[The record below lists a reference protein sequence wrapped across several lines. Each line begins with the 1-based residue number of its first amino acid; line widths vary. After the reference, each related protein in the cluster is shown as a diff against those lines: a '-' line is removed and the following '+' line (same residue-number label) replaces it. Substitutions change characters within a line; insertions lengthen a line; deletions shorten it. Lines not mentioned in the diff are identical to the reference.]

1 MRSCQFY
8 LGLVPL
14 CCFGCGLSD
23 RVGELQ
29 KSNYSIEIVDSLQI
43 DYLGDLW
50 IMDYD
55 SISEEFI
62 SLTKKDQEILIFD
75 QYGEI
80 KNSFEIPSEGPGSIN
95 GVFLI
100 SMRDREIQIFDSS
113 NGFFEL
119 SQRGEILKTTPI
131 PYRYIYLNQSIAD
144 AFFPFGN
151 EIAYLRPEYFDSL
164 GYYGGM
170 GGMVKGIY
178 HKSFMET
185 LDTLTKQTRPLMA
198 FPKESLYADGNCYFL
213 PFPRVQRFGS
223 QWYLSF
229 LYELKFFVYQEKDQ
243 ELILEMAVDLEVE
256 DAVKP
261 LGVPFEEIQNYF
273 ELSKNIKP
281 AGILGLYH
289 TGKNI
294 IVIYQKGTTEDV
306 ILRNQQEANPID
318 LNLFDETYAAI
329 FNSKNELIQNDIPVP
344 SGLIFS
350 RVITKDGEILAKKN
364 QDYFDTE
371 EDQVIYYK
379 LKLKNEIG

>member
-1 MRSCQFY
+1 MRNRYAFF
-8 LGLVPL
+8 GLVL
-14 CCFGCGLSD
+14 FYCTGCGSSD
-23 RVGELQ
+23 NADETETL
-29 KSNYSIEIVDSLQI
+29 NYSIEIVDSLQI
-43 DYLGDLW
+43 GYLGDLW
-50 IMDYD
+50 IIDYD
-55 SISEEFI
+55 SVSEEFI
-62 SLTKKDQEILIFD
+62 SLTKRDQEILIFD

-80 KNSFEIPSEGPGSIN
+80 KNSFEIPLEGPGSIN
-95 GVFLI
+95 GIFLI

-119 SQRGEILKTTPI
+119 SERGEILKTTPI

-170 GGMVKGIY
+170 GGMVKGMY
-178 HKSFMET
+178 YKSFMEA
-185 LDTLTKQTRPLMA
+185 LDTLTKQTRPLMP

-213 PFPRVQRFGS
+213 PFPRVQRFGG

-243 ELILEMAVDLEVE
+243 ELILEMAVDLEVG

-261 LGVPFEEIQNYF
+261 LGVPFDEIQNYF

-294 IVIYQKGTTEDV
+294 IVIYQKGTSEDV
-306 ILRNQQEANPID
+306 IVRNQQEANPID
-318 LNLFDETYAAI
+318 LNLIEETYAAI
-329 FNSKNELIQNDIPVP
+329 FNSKNELIQNDILVP

-350 RVITKDGEILAKKN
+350 RVITKDGEILVKKN
-364 QDYFDTE
+364 QDYFGSE
-371 EDQVIYYK
+371 EDQVVYYK
-379 LKLKNEIG
+379 LKWKNEIG